1 MTLLLTAI
9 FEILA
14 MPRLF
19 LPIIACLALATT
31 LPLVASESV
40 ESEQEESGWAIDQ
53 WRVALSFYTYHF
65 DPDPDH
71 NNDQNLIGVETHFNN
86 AWFAGAAVF
95 DNSYG
100 QPSQFVFMGKSWQI
114 MGSEHWYFKLMGGL
128 LHGYKEPYED
138 KIPLNGLGVAPAIV
152 PALGYKYRRVFVEA
166 NLGGVAVVTMTAGF
180 SF

>member
-1 MTLLLTAI
+1 MLTVFCEYQSLSRLFTAI
-9 FEILA
+9 
-14 MPRLF
+14 
-19 LPIIACLALATT
+19 IAVLALAMA
-31 LPLVASESV
+31 LPLAASDAEPG
-40 ESEQEESGWAIDQ
+40 EQAASGWEIDH
-53 WRVALSFYTYHF
+53 WRVAFSFYTHHF

-95 DNSYG
+95 DNSFG
-100 QPSQFVFMGKSWQI
+100 QPSQFVFMGKRWQI

-152 PALGYKYRRVFVEA
+152 PALGYKHRRVFVEA
-166 NLGGVAVVTMTAGF
+166 NLGGLAVVTMTAGF

>member
-1 MTLLLTAI
+1 MLTAI
-9 FEILA
+9 FKILP
-14 MPRLF
+14 MPRFF
-19 LPIIACLALATT
+19 LLIIAFLALTTT
-31 LPLVASESV
+31 LPLAASEAA
-40 ESEQEESGWAIDQ
+40 ENAGEESAWAIDH
-53 WRVALSFYTYHF
+53 WRVAFSFYTHHF

-95 DNSYG
+95 DNSFG

-166 NLGGVAVVTMTAGF
+166 NIGGLAVVTMTAGF